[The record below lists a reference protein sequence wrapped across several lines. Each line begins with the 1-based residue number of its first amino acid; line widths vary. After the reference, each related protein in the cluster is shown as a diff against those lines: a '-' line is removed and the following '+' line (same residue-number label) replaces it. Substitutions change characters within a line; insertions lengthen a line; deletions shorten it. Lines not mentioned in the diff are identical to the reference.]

1 MSDTIIQE
9 IRNTRDELAKR
20 FHDDIH
26 ELCAE
31 LRREQEPGS
40 APVVDFS
47 FDPVS
52 PGFVPEENSAEREG
66 ATPG

>member
-1 MSDTIIQE
+1 MPDTIIQE
-9 IRNTRDELAKR
+9 IRNTRDELAKQ
-20 FHDDIH
+20 FHYDMH

-31 LRREQEPGS
+31 LRREQELGS

-52 PGFVPEENSAEREG
+52 PEFVSTEMEG
-66 ATPG
+66 STPG